1 MRRVSLAAALLML
14 TGRSSGPSGPTQD
27 TTVVFDGQTYTI
39 SAAVS
44 CAVGSDGMLAIDT
57 SSDRRR
63 KLMHA
68 VLTRGYPLVVKAIGF
83 RHFDVRGF
91 TNNSNEASAT
101 KVDDTYTISG
111 QMPPEEGERAGHKFL
126 VEVTCLEIQ
135 EYTPK
140 YRGPRPRPHY

>member
-1 MRRVSLAAALLML
+1 
-14 TGRSSGPSGPTQD
+14 
-27 TTVVFDGQTYTI
+27 
-39 SAAVS
+39 
-44 CAVGSDGMLAIDT
+44 
-57 SSDRRR
+57 
-63 KLMHA
+63 MHA